1 MTNITTDNI
10 LKFGMKMAER
20 VGFTEEKPYHINAFR
35 GFADE
40 VEEEI
45 EIRNHTIRNFIRSEI
60 WKYHKLSPEFLKKYN
75 VGIDEEQEINALL
88 MKAHNEVLEEL
99 IKKI

>member
-20 VGFTEEKPYHINAFR
+20 VGFTEEKPYHINAFK

-40 VEEEI
+40 VEEG
-45 EIRNHTIRNFIRSEI
+45 
-60 WKYHKLSPEFLKKYN
+60 L
-75 VGIDEEQEINALL
+75 
-88 MKAHNEVLEEL
+88 
-99 IKKI
+99 